1 MESAMHLHSY
11 NRRQNKRSDMI
22 IQRNENVPENEISSQ
37 LRQLYN
43 LPPITEM
50 QSESVVEELRGVL
63 KTYGNDEEDSVD
75 AVKSAR
81 ESIC

>member
-1 MESAMHLHSY
+1 MHLHSY